1 MSLSANNSYLWY
13 NSIVRKEGM
22 TQRHIIIGDVHGM
35 SEELSA
41 LLADVQPTNE
51 DTVVFVGDLVD
62 KGPDS
67 AGVVRMV
74 REMAETASFEV
85 IVVEGNHEEK
95 HRRFRRNMVVRPEV
109 AHEQAKNDKELA
121 EITELLSPK
130 DVAFLESSVT
140 FYRIPD
146 HDAIIVH
153 GGIPGNMK
161 SFPPDIDESQMSA
174 SQRKKLGLDRV
185 QRTRY
190 ISAKTGSPIHVDNQT
205 PADPFWANV
214 YDGRFGHIIFGHQPF
229 MTGVKEFPFATGIDT
244 GAVHGGKLTAM
255 IIKSSGER
263 SFASVPSRLMAK
275 PFQHRI

>member
-1 MSLSANNSYLWY
+1 
-13 NSIVRKEGM
+13 M

-41 LLADVQPTNE
+41 LLAGIQPTSE
-51 DTVVFVGDLVD
+51 DTIVFVGDLVD

-74 REMAETASFEV
+74 REMAETSSFDV

-95 HRRFRRNMVVRPEV
+95 HRRFRRNLTVRPKV
-109 AHEQAKNDKELA
+109 AHEQAKNDEELA
-121 EITELLSPK
+121 KITELLGPK

-140 FYRIPD
+140 FYKIPD

-161 SFPPDIDESQMSA
+161 SFPPDIDESQMSS

-190 ISAKTGSPIHVDNQT
+190 ISAKTGSPIHVADQT
-205 PADPFWANV
+205 PADPFWADV

-244 GAVHGGKLTAM
+244 GAVHGGELTAM
-255 IIKSSGER
+255 IIESSGER
-263 SFASVPSRLMAK
+263 SFVSIPGRLMAERFK
-275 PFQHRI
+275 AKYSEQSA